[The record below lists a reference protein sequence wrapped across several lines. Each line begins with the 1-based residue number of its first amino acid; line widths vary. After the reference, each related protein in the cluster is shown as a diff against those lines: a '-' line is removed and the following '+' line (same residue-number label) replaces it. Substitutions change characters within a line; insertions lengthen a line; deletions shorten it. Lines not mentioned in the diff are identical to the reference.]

1 MSSSVS
7 SKQTGSKRIV
17 QHEQRAII
25 TSGVIKNMHQIFC
38 GDNFVYM
45 CRNLLK
51 NKVLENDLEIC
62 TKTKKSN
69 QCFPSEIEKQELNTH
84 WLPIAEDA
92 MDMILCIGLV
102 PIRFT
107 KDKNNNQ
114 IPYVPAV
121 GTYDIHVKTLPTGQ
135 SYYELYDKHQSMEEV
150 KDAIIF
156 SGFGSNPR
164 MDGTLTSIVYNLRP
178 LMDFVAELHDCAIS
192 AEKIRSNPPVVVE
205 RKETTGSNENKEGVD
220 YDYYADSD
228 ALKNNLHAQYQ
239 RDDVSVRQL
248 QNQKRLFAAQL
259 DGSRNIENAFNALG
273 NLTPLPH
280 SYRVGTTLQPNAR
293 TDFVSVNKLAQ
304 ETICAAMGVPR
315 SMMINDSV
323 VRADVEGTHSTF
335 KQTLI
340 YWKKALTK
348 ILTVLYRLVN
358 FEKFGKQMTDITK
371 KKRKHAE
378 LESVVDD
385 NLPHITIPVTPYV
398 SNIEL
403 KDLYLQNI
411 ISWDTYCHYML
422 RNASLPLSDM
432 ASKED
437 PWSKEDKKMML
448 GLKTEKADAAG
459 SSSTSATSSSSK
471 TSTSKSSDKVINK
484 KTN

>member
-1 MSSSVS
+1 MASSIT
-7 SKQTGSKRIV
+7 SKKENSKKTGSYRIA

-25 TSGVIKNMHQIFC
+25 TSTEIKKMHQIFT

-69 QCFPSEIEKQELNTH
+69 ECNPSEVEKQELHTK

-92 MDMILCIGLV
+92 LDMILCIGLV
-102 PIRFT
+102 PIRFEKNTNSVSAKST
-107 KDKNNNQ
+107 K
-114 IPYVPAV
+114 IPYVPAI
-121 GTYDIHVKTLPTGQ
+121 GTYDIHIRTMPNGQ
-135 SYYELYDKHQSMEEV
+135 THYALYDKQQGMEEV

-156 SGFGSNPR
+156 SGFGANPR
-164 MDGTLTSIVYNLRP
+164 MDGTLTSIVKNLLP

-205 RKETTGSNENKEGVD
+205 RKETTGSNENREGVD

-239 RDDVSVRQL
+239 RDNVAVTQL
-248 QNQKRLFAAQL
+248 QNQKRMFAAQL
-259 DGSRNIENAFNALG
+259 DGSRNTQNAFNALG

-280 SYRVGTTLQPNAR
+280 SYKVGTTLAPNSR

-340 YWKKALTK
+340 YWKKSLTK

-358 FEKFGKQMTDITK
+358 FEKFGKQMTNITK
-371 KKRKHAE
+371 KKRKFAE
-378 LESVVDD
+378 LESIVND

-398 SNIEL
+398 SSVEL
-403 KDLYLQNI
+403 KELYLEGI
-411 ISWDTYCHYML
+411 IAWDTYCHYML

-432 ASKED
+432 ASKAD
-437 PWSKEDKKMML
+437 PWSKDDKKELL
-448 GLKTEKADAAG
+448 GIKPEKPD
-459 SSSTSATSSSSK
+459 ATSSSSSSSSSK
-471 TSTSKSSDKVINK
+471 PSTSKK
-484 KTN
+484 

>member
-1 MSSSVS
+1 MSSSS
-7 SKQTGSKRIV
+7 IITSKKTGAKRIIE
-17 QHEQRAII
+17 HEQKAII
-25 TSGVIKNMHQIFC
+25 TGRKITEMHRIFT
-38 GDNFVYM
+38 GDTFVYM

-62 TKTKKSN
+62 TKSKKSN
-69 QCFPSEIEKQELNTH
+69 ECTPNELEKQELHTK

-92 MDMILCIGLV
+92 MDMILTIGLV
-102 PIRFT
+102 PVRFT
-107 KDKNNNQ
+107 KNTNTTSASSTK
-114 IPYVPAV
+114 IPYIPAV
-121 GTYDIHVKTLPTGQ
+121 GTYDIHIRTGTDGQ
-135 SYYELYDKHQSMEEV
+135 VRYSLYDKQNGMEEI
-150 KDAIIF
+150 KDAIVF

-164 MDGTLTSIVYNLRP
+164 VDGSLTSIVQNLVP
-178 LMDFVAELHDCAIS
+178 TMDFVAELFDCAIS
-192 AEKIRSNPPVVVE
+192 AEKMRSNPPVIVE
-205 RKETTGSNENKEGVD
+205 RKETTGSNETKEGVD

-239 RDDVSVRQL
+239 RDEISVKQL
-248 QNQKRLFAAQL
+248 HNQKRLFKAQL
-259 DGSRNIENAFNALG
+259 DGSRNKENAFNALG

-280 SYRVGTTLQPNAR
+280 SYKVGTILAPNSR

-358 FEKFGKQMTDITK
+358 FERFGKQMAMAS

-378 LESVVDD
+378 LESVVND
-385 NLPHITIPVTPYV
+385 NLPHVTIPVTPYV
-398 SNIEL
+398 SNVEL
-403 KDLYLQNI
+403 KELYLEGI
-411 ISWDTYCHYML
+411 IGWDTYCHYML
-422 RNASLPLSDM
+422 RNASLPMSDM
-432 ASKED
+432 LSNLD
-437 PWSKEDKKMML
+437 PWSKDDKKELL
-448 GLKTEKADAAG
+448 GLKPEKPPEP
-459 SSSTSATSSSSK
+459 SSSSSSSKSSSSSSSSK
-471 TSTSKSSDKVINK
+471 TATK
-484 KTN
+484 K